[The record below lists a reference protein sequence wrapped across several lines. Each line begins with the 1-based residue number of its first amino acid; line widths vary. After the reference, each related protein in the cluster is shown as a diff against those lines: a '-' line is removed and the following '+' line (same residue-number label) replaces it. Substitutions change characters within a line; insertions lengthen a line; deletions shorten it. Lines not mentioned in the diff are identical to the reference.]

1 MNANKVRVFKGYSV
15 SHPHGVINPIAG
27 MPVKH
32 GIDSLYVISLD
43 SGNNTVNLGT
53 GVGTAVIRKAYT
65 KDLMI
70 TLDNAT
76 GTYSYPTGDG
86 SYSFSHKQGAYSN
99 GPVSAVGNS
108 GIYAGADGRNHTFS
122 MGGI

>member
-15 SHPHGVINPIAG
+15 SHPHGVINPIVG
-27 MPVKH
+27 MPIRH
-32 GIDSLYVISLD
+32 GIDNLNIISID
-43 SGNNTVNLGT
+43 SGNYTVNLGT
-53 GVGTAVIRKAYT
+53 GTGPVTRKAYT
-65 KDLMI
+65 HDCMLSY
-70 TLDNAT
+70 DNAT

-86 SYSFSHKQGAYSN
+86 GYSYSHKQGAYAS

-108 GIYAGADGRNHTFS
+108 GVYAGQDGNHTFS